1 MSSVDADFVLAS
13 SYAAAVNSSKRGAID
28 DSVKGN
34 RNETNNNNKMNT
46 NNNNGD
52 NNNINNNNNNINNN
66 NNAVHISQKDD
77 TPTVLS
83 CMIDEPNH
91 HQHQQLDMDHNGQ
104 GMNSA

>member
-1 MSSVDADFVLAS
+1 
-13 SYAAAVNSSKRGAID
+13 
-28 DSVKGN
+28 
-34 RNETNNNNKMNT
+34 MNT
-46 NNNNGD
+46 NNNDGA
-52 NNNINNNNNNINNN
+52 NNNNN

-91 HQHQQLDMDHNGQ
+91 HQHQQLNMDHIGQ

>member
-1 MSSVDADFVLAS
+1 MSSVDADSVLAS

-34 RNETNNNNKMNT
+34 RNETNNNNKMNI

-52 NNNINNNNNNINNN
+52 NNNNNNNN

-91 HQHQQLDMDHNGQ
+91 HQNQQLNMDHIGQ

>member
-13 SYAAAVNSSKRGAID
+13 SYAAAVNSSKRGEID

-34 RNETNNNNKMNT
+34 RNETNSNNKMNT

-52 NNNINNNNNNINNN
+52 NNNNSN